1 MTQLGSEAPVMS
13 MDANGHVMLCDNGDI
28 RASLVQNLKGDAEE
42 TVDLH
47 YKDISDIWVILSP

>member
-1 MTQLGSEAPVMS
+1 MIQLGSEAPVMS

-47 YKDISDIWVILSP
+47 YKDISEIWAISSP

>member
-1 MTQLGSEAPVMS
+1 MIQLGSEAPVMS

-47 YKDISDIWVILSP
+47 YKDRSDIWVILSP

>member
-1 MTQLGSEAPVMS
+1 MIQLGSEAPVMS

-47 YKDISDIWVILSP
+47 YKDISEIWVILSP

>member
-1 MTQLGSEAPVMS
+1 MIQLGSEAPVMS

-42 TVDLH
+42 AVDLH

>member
-1 MTQLGSEAPVMS
+1 MIQLGSEAPVMS

-28 RASLVQNLKGDAEE
+28 RASLVQNLQGDAEE

-47 YKDISDIWVILSP
+47 YKDISDIWAISSP

>member
-1 MTQLGSEAPVMS
+1 MS

-47 YKDISDIWVILSP
+47 YKDISEIWAILSP

>member
-1 MTQLGSEAPVMS
+1 MS

-28 RASLVQNLKGDAEE
+28 RASLVQNLQGDAEE

-47 YKDISDIWVILSP
+47 YKDISEIWVILSP

>member
-1 MTQLGSEAPVMS
+1 MIQLGSEAPVMS

-47 YKDISDIWVILSP
+47 YKDISENGAILSP

>member
-1 MTQLGSEAPVMS
+1 MS

-28 RASLVQNLKGDAEE
+28 RASLVQNLQGDAEE

-47 YKDISDIWVILSP
+47 YKDISEIWAISSP

>member
-1 MTQLGSEAPVMS
+1 MIQLGSEAPVMS

-42 TVDLH
+42 AVDLH
-47 YKDISDIWVILSP
+47 YKDISEIGAILSP

>member
-1 MTQLGSEAPVMS
+1 MIQQGSEAPVMS

>member
-1 MTQLGSEAPVMS
+1 MIQLGSEAPVMS
-13 MDANGHVMLCDNGDI
+13 MGRQRDVMLCDNGDI

-47 YKDISDIWVILSP
+47 YKDISENGAMLSP

>member
-1 MTQLGSEAPVMS
+1 MIQLGSEAPVMS

-28 RASLVQNLKGDAEE
+28 RASLVQNLQGDAEE

-47 YKDISDIWVILSP
+47 YKDISDIWAILSP